1 MDAYH
6 VLERVGEGSFG
17 KVFRGR
23 RRFTGQIVA
32 LKFISK
38 SGKSAADLAALRQEI
53 AILRRLDH
61 ENIVLLLDFFE
72 TPRDVVVVTE
82 YAHGELLQVL
92 QDDGALG
99 AAAVRS
105 VARQL
110 VRALHFLHARRIM
123 HRDLKPQNVLVASNG
138 VIKLADFGFA
148 RALSASTALLT
159 SIKGTPLYMA
169 PEIYQDRR
177 YDPSADAWG
186 LGVMLFELATG
197 TPPFYAP
204 SLKELRE
211 LIVAAEAIAY
221 PPALPPLLVDFLRR
235 LLVRDPARRAGWDE
249 LLRHPYVAA
258 ESDGI
263 DDGVGAAGEGEGD
276 AGRGEGGVDKRTDAS
291 AHVLANAGVGAGGE

>member
-38 SGKSAADLAALRQEI
+38 GGKSAADLAALRQEI

-92 QDDGALG
+92 QDDGSLG

-110 VRALHFLHARRIM
+110 VRALHFLHANRVM

-148 RALSASTALLT
+148 RALSASSVLLT

-186 LGVMLFELATG
+186 LGVMLFELAVG
-197 TPPFYAP
+197 SPPFYAP
-204 SLKELRE
+204 TLKELRA
-211 LIVAAEAIAY
+211 LIVAAEPIAF
-221 PPALPPLLVDFLRR
+221 PADMPPLLRSFLQL
-235 LLVRDPARRAGWDE
+235 LLVRDPARRASWDE
-249 LLRHPYVAA
+249 LLLHEYVAG
-258 ESDGI
+258 S
-263 DDGVGAAGEGEGD
+263 DDGEEGAA
-276 AGRGEGGVDKRTDAS
+276 A
-291 AHVLANAGVGAGGE
+291 GAGAGAGTGAGTGRASGASEA

>member
-1 MDAYH
+1 MDTYH

-38 SGKSAADLAALRQEI
+38 AGKSAADLAALRQEI

-92 QDDGALG
+92 QDDGSLD
-99 AAAVRS
+99 AASVRS

-110 VRALHFLHARRIM
+110 SRALHFLHARRIM

-148 RALSASTALLT
+148 RALSASTVLLT

-177 YDPSADAWG
+177 YDPSADLWG
-186 LGVMLFELATG
+186 LGVLLFELAAG
-197 TPPFYAP
+197 APPFYAP
-204 SLKELRE
+204 DLQALRR
-211 LIVAAEAIAY
+211 LIVAAEPVAY
-221 PPALPPLLVDFLRR
+221 PAAMDPLLVSFLQR
-235 LLVRDPARRAGWDE
+235 LLVRDPAGRAAWDE
-249 LLRHPYVAA
+249 LLAHPYVAA
-258 ESDGI
+258 EA
-263 DDGVGAAGEGEGD
+263 GAAG
-276 AGRGEGGVDKRTDAS
+276 AGAQAG
-291 AHVLANAGVGAGGE
+291 LAAE

>member
-23 RRFTGQIVA
+23 RRYTGQFVA

-110 VRALHFLHARRIM
+110 VRALHFLHARRVM

-148 RALSASTALLT
+148 RTLSASTALLT

-177 YDPSADAWG
+177 YDPSADVWG

-197 TPPFYAP
+197 APPFYAP
-204 SLKELRE
+204 SLQALRK
-211 LIVAAEAIAY
+211 LIVAAEPVAF
-221 PPALPPLLVDFLRR
+221 PPTMEPLLVDFLSRM
-235 LLVRDPARRAGWDE
+235 LVRDPAQRASWDE
-249 LLRHPYVAA
+249 LLRHEYAA
-258 ESDGI
+258 DG
-263 DDGVGAAGEGEGD
+263 DGAP
-276 AGRGEGGVDKRTDAS
+276 T
-291 AHVLANAGVGAGGE
+291 AGVGVAAGSGGGGGGGSDTGGS